1 MTRLICSIEEYHKYI
16 GPRIRNAIQTM
27 TKKEK
32 MRLSHIR
39 QHCKQKAE
47 LEAAH
52 IKGKSRKKNIER
64 ILSKYIIDKRNNVI
78 QIDLKE
84 IEDKIILAHK
94 PIRKFFLF
102 LCAKCHIKYDNS

>member
-1 MTRLICSIEEYHKYI
+1 MTQLICSIQEYHKYI
-16 GPRIRNAIQTM
+16 GPRIRNAIQAM

-32 MRLSHIR
+32 KRLNHIC

-52 IKGKSRKKNIER
+52 INGKNRKIIIEK
-64 ILSKYIIDKRNNVI
+64 ILTEYMTDKRNNII

-84 IEDKIILAHK
+84 IEDKIISAHK
-94 PIRKFFLF
+94 PINKFFVF

>member
-1 MTRLICSIEEYHKYI
+1 MTPLICSIEEYHKYI
-16 GPRIRNAIQTM
+16 GPRIRNAIQAM

-32 MRLSHIR
+32 RRLSHIC

-52 IKGKSRKKNIER
+52 IKGKNRKIIVES
-64 ILSKYIIDKRNNVI
+64 ILSEYLINQKNNRI

-84 IEDKIILAHK
+84 IEDKIISAHK
-94 PIRKFFLF
+94 PINNFFLF
-102 LCAKCHIKYDNS
+102 LCAKCHLKYDKS